1 MAGKEQETYFSH
13 IQKLPIYTIGVNTV
27 MFVAG
32 VAFIQ
37 SPLMDMLVP
46 QL

>member
-1 MAGKEQETYFSH
+1 MEETYLESLK
-13 IQKLPIYTIGVNTV
+13 KLPIYTIGVNV
-27 MFVAG
+27 ALFAAG

-37 SPLMDMLVP
+37 SELMDMLVP